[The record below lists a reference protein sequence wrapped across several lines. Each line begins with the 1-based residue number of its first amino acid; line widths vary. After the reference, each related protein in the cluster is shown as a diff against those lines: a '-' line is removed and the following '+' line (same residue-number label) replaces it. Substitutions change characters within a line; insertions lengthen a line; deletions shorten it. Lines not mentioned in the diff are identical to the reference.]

1 MFGSRSW
8 VRVKYFPLGD
18 WPTSGSEHFIMIW
31 QQPFFFP
38 PCFSHFASCRTVHRA
53 IWLFY
58 SPVCMVVYSPH
69 LLGIFHNCF
78 EAHIGVPTILTTN
91 KNQKFLFTSISFFF
105 FFSALF
111 FGGLA
116 NFSIIFFI
124 IIDANSTLSHLGM

>member
-8 VRVKYFPLGD
+8 LRVKYLPLGD
-18 WPTSGSEHFIMIW
+18 WPNSGSEHFIMIW
-31 QQPFFFP
+31 QQTFFFP

-69 LLGIFHNCF
+69 LGIFHNCF
-78 EAHIGVPTILTTN
+78 EAHIGIPTILTTN

-105 FFSALF
+105 SALF
-111 FGGLA
+111 FGGFA

-124 IIDANSTLSHLGM
+124 IIDANSNLSHLGM